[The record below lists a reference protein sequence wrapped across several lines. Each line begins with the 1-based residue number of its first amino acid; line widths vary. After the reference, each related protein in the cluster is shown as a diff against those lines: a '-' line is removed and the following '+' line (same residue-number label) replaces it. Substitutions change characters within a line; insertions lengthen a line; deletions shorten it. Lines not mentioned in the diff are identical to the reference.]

1 MLRKHDDKGGNRMN
15 RILGVALGLGIV
27 AAVAAILRGNRYGA
41 ASQESGTASAG
52 SDRGAERLDAEQ
64 MPLATGRSDRHDVLG
79 TAHTLPSSEA
89 KYARA
94 KDRVVRGK
102 ATSPE
107 REAMYTDLSDV
118 GASGSQGN
126 KLGQEDRNPVGPFE

>member
-1 MLRKHDDKGGNRMN
+1 MN
-15 RILGVALGLGIV
+15 RLLGMALGIGAV
-27 AAVAAILRGNRYGA
+27 AAVAAVLRENRRDA
-41 ASQESGTASAG
+41 APRADGTAPAAG
-52 SDRGAERLDAEQ
+52 APASNGGGVEHLRTEQ
-64 MPLATGRSDRHDVLG
+64 MPLATGRDDEHDVLDRD
-79 TAHTLPSSEA
+79 HTLPSAEA

-102 ATSPE
+102 ATSSE

-118 GASGSQGN
+118 GSSGSQGN